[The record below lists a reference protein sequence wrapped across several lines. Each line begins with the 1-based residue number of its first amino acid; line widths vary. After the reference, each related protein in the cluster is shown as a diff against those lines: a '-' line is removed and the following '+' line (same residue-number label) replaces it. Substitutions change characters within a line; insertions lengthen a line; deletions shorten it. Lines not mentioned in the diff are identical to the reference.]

1 LPRLRLW
8 IALVLVITLAPG
20 LFLFNSC
27 SKTNQIIELK
37 AVIVDPLYLQEP
49 DQKHINDVQKL
60 LVESGFKVD
69 IAQGEQITVDFFRH
83 LAEPGY
89 QVIIVRA
96 HSGLLGAGGKAI
108 PKTCIFTNEPYS
120 ETQHI
125 SEQLSDK
132 LAKAR
137 INPNSPWVFA
147 VGADF
152 IRQSLKGNFNHSLV
166 IMMGCSTLY
175 MNDAAKACVDKGAT
189 AYIGW
194 DLSVGVHYVDDAT
207 LTLMNKL
214 CHGKLNID
222 KAVAATMDEKGRDPD
237 FGATLKF
244 YPQTSGKLTLKEIA
258 GR

>member
-1 LPRLRLW
+1 LPKLRLW
-8 IALVLVITLAPG
+8 IALALVISLAPG

-27 SKTNQIIELK
+27 SKPKPVTELK
-37 AVIVDPLYLQEP
+37 AAIVDPLYLREP
-49 DQKHINDVQKL
+49 DQALTDDLKSL
-60 LVESGFKVD
+60 LTESGFKVD
-69 IAQGEQITVDFFRH
+69 VSQSEQITVDFFRH
-83 LAEPGY
+83 LTEPGY

-96 HSGLLGAGGKAI
+96 HSGLLGSGGKAI

-125 SEQLSDK
+125 SEQLSDR

-137 INPNSPWVFA
+137 INASSPWVFA

-152 IRQSLKGNFNHSLV
+152 IRRSLKGNFNHSLIV
-166 IMMGCSTLY
+166 MMGCSTLY
-175 MNDAAKACVDKGAT
+175 MDDVAKACMEKGAA

-194 DLSVGVHYVDDAT
+194 DLSVGVNYVDSAT
-207 LTLMNKL
+207 RTLISKL
-214 CHGKLNID
+214 CHDNMDIE
-222 KAVAATMDEKGRDPD
+222 KAVAGTMDEKGRDPD

-244 YPQTSGKLTLKEIA
+244 YPPTSAKLTLKEIA